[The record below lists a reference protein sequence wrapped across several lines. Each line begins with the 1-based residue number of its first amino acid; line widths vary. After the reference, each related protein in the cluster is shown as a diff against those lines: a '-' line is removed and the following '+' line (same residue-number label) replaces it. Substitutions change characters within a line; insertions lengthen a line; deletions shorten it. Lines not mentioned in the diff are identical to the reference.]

1 MERSGLL
8 KKLERDYRLAFLLS
22 LLTIVANLVE
32 GMFST
37 ILGQQDGTLALFG
50 FGLDSFIEVISAV
63 GISTMIL
70 RIAKEPESPRSK
82 FEVTA
87 LKITGVSFYLL
98 TAALVLTAIVNLIT
112 KAKPETAVSGLIIS
126 LISLSAMVFLYK
138 AKLRVGRRLNSDPI
152 IADANCT
159 KTCIYMSLV
168 LLGSSLIYMLSGLA
182 FVDILGAIGIAWFA
196 FGEGREAFEKASGKE
211 TCACSD

>member
-1 MERSGLL
+1 MLA
-8 KKLERDYRLAFLLS
+8 KIDRDYRVAFFLS
-22 LLTIVANLVE
+22 LFTIAANLVE
-32 GMFST
+32 GVFST

-63 GISTMIL
+63 GITTMIL
-70 RIAKEPESPRSK
+70 RIAREPQSPRSK

-98 TAALVLTAIVNLIT
+98 TAGLVLTALLNLMN

-126 LISLSAMVFLYK
+126 LISLSVMVFLYR
-138 AKLRVGRRLNSDPI
+138 AKLNVGRRLNSDPI
-152 IADANCT
+152 ISDANCT

-168 LLGSSLIYMLSGLA
+168 LLGSSLIYTFTGLA
-182 FVDILGAIGIAWFA
+182 FIDTLGAIGIAWFS
-196 FGEGREAFEKASGKE
+196 FGEGREAFEKATGRE
-211 TCACSD
+211 TCACAD

>member
-1 MERSGLL
+1 ML
-8 KKLERDYRLAFLLS
+8 KKLERDYQIAFLLS
-22 LLTIVANLVE
+22 LFTILANLVE
-32 GMFST
+32 GVFST

-63 GISTMIL
+63 GITTMIL
-70 RIAKEPESPRSK
+70 RIAREPQSPRSK

-98 TAALVLTAIVNLIT
+98 TAGLVLTALLNLMN

-126 LISLSAMVFLYK
+126 LISLSVMVFLYR

-168 LLGSSLIYMLSGLA
+168 LLGSSLIYTFTGLA
-182 FVDILGAIGIAWFA
+182 FIDTLGAIGIAWFS
-196 FGEGREAFEKASGKE
+196 FGEGREAFEKATGRE
-211 TCACSD
+211 TCDCSD

>member
-1 MERSGLL
+1 ML
-8 KKLERDYRLAFLLS
+8 KKLERDYQIAFLLS
-22 LLTIVANLVE
+22 LFTILANLVE
-32 GMFST
+32 GVFST

-63 GISTMIL
+63 GITTMIL
-70 RIAKEPESPRSK
+70 RIAREPQSPRSK

-98 TAALVLTAIVNLIT
+98 TAGLVLTALLNLMN

-126 LISLSAMVFLYK
+126 LISLSVMVFLYR

-168 LLGSSLIYMLSGLA
+168 LLGSSLIYTFTGLA
-182 FVDILGAIGIAWFA
+182 FIDTLGAIGIAWFS
-196 FGEGREAFEKASGKE
+196 FGEGREAFEKAAGRE